1 MKSLMEVSLF
11 QWSEVFK
18 VSINL
23 KEFFFYYVNSVNVL
37 ILMKLFF
44 YKFELQG
51 RILLGQC

>member
-1 MKSLMEVSLF
+1 MEVSLF